1 MKLFLIKNQ
10 KNYTNQL
17 LENVRTKTY
26 THLLKTLLEPDLA
39 DMQLISKF
47 DKGFQFLQLL
57 VKFIANMH
65 DLFTPL
71 RDKKGVIITN
81 AFQKFL
87 NESKHKPN
95 KIWVGFK

>member
-1 MKLFLIKNQ
+1 M
-10 KNYTNQL
+10 
-17 LENVRTKTY
+17 
-26 THLLKTLLEPDLA
+26 
-39 DMQLISKF
+39 
-47 DKGFQFLQLL
+47 
-57 VKFIANMH
+57 KFIANMH

-81 AFQKFL
+81 AFQKIL